1 MARAAR
7 SDRRR
12 GVVELRGVRVS
23 PHRATSATR
32 IVFDVRMVAAIT
44 LTALGIAGAQWA
56 SSAGQRSD
64 LRDIKT
70 RLEMRERIDASEAKL
85 QEDRA
90 VQLREAIQAMR
101 NRQEMQQLEIQDLKE
116 MILRG
121 DQQGKTR

>member
-1 MARAAR
+1 
-7 SDRRR
+7 
-12 GVVELRGVRVS
+12 
-23 PHRATSATR
+23 
-32 IVFDVRMVAAIT
+32 
-44 LTALGIAGAQWA
+44 
-56 SSAGQRSD
+56 
-64 LRDIKT
+64 
-70 RLEMRERIDASEAKL
+70 MRERIDASEAKL